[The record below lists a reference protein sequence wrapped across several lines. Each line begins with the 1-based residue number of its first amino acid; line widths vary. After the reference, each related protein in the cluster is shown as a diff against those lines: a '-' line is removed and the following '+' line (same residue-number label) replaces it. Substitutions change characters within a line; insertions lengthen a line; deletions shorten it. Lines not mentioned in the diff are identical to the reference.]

1 MSTPTPDAPAAS
13 NAQPPRHVLDV
24 DDLSVETFH
33 AVLEDAAA
41 YEQSLAA
48 GKPHRDLPEHTLGML
63 FEKPSTRTRMSFETG
78 MTQLGG
84 HAVFLGPDAT
94 HLGHGEPL
102 KDTARALSGYADA
115 LAIRTF
121 DHDALETIAAYAD
134 VPVVNALTDD
144 AHPCQALA
152 DLLTIEQTFDGFE
165 DVSVAWVGDG
175 NNVAASFAIAC
186 AMAGVDCTIA
196 TPAAHALDDAVL
208 DRAAAVGPRPSVTHD
223 FDAAVADVDVVETDV
238 WVSMG
243 EADDKRDAFD
253 EWTVT
258 ADVLDAADAN
268 LMHCLPAN
276 RGEELTDDAI
286 ESERSLV
293 WQQAE
298 NRLHV
303 QKALLVELLS

>member
-1 MSTPTPDAPAAS
+1 MSTPTPDATAAS
-13 NAQPPRHVLDV
+13 NQQPPRHFLDV
-24 DDLSVETFH
+24 DDLSVATFH
-33 AVLEDAAA
+33 GVLEDAAS
-41 YEQSLAA
+41 YEQELAA
-48 GKPHRDLPEHTLGML
+48 GNAHRDLTEHTLGML

-102 KDTARALSGYADA
+102 QDTARALSGYADA

-152 DLLTIEQTFDGFE
+152 DLLTIRQTFGGFE

-175 NNVAASFAIAC
+175 NNVAASFAVAC

-196 TPAAHALDDAVL
+196 TPEAHALDDAVL
-208 DRAAAVGPRPSVTHD
+208 DRAAAVGPRPTVTHD

-243 EADDKRDAFD
+243 EDDDKRDTFD
-253 EWTVT
+253 GWTVT
-258 ADVLDAADAN
+258 ADVLEAADAN

-286 ESERSLV
+286 ESDRSLV